1 MCLFVSSFLFC
12 VYLCMFCAGC
22 LLRVSP
28 SASAAFSCG
37 TQDLGFYPHPTSCT
51 QFLGC
56 VYGQQY
62 TMHCPSGL
70 NFNPTLHLC
79 DWPDNAGCVVPPA
92 PQTQISPCTG
102 CKSHPHT
109 CSHARS
115 PGVRSSAREGILLNV
130 MLCGNIQSACKS
142 FCSAGIMGNVYC
154 HVAELIISPPL
165 LCELLDESQGDES
178 QAHLTEADTVCLC
191 VTRSPLCAASD
202 KVCRLLSSTPFFP
215 GVMRGVRGQ
224 SLRE

>member
-1 MCLFVSSFLFC
+1 MATGRLPFVL
-12 VYLCMFCAGC
+12 VLLGC
-22 LLRVSP
+22 LLRVTP

-102 CKSHPHT
+102 C
-109 CSHARS
+109 
-115 PGVRSSAREGILLNV
+115 
-130 MLCGNIQSACKS
+130 
-142 FCSAGIMGNVYC
+142 
-154 HVAELIISPPL
+154 
-165 LCELLDESQGDES
+165 D
-178 QAHLTEADTVCLC
+178 
-191 VTRSPLCAASD
+191 
-202 KVCRLLSSTPFFP
+202 LSSLCPSHVTYYQFP
-215 GVMRGVRGQ
+215 DWTDCTAYYICTRGVVSRVTCPSGLYYHFLQ
-224 SLRE
+224 WSCAQQEDAPCFQA

>member
-1 MCLFVSSFLFC
+1 
-12 VYLCMFCAGC
+12 MFCAGC
-22 LLRVSP
+22 LLRVTP

-102 CKSHPHT
+102 CKSHPHICCCWVCDT
-109 CSHARS
+109 CTF
-115 PGVRSSAREGILLNV
+115 PGCTLEREGILVNLMHVATSNQLLRAFV
-130 MLCGNIQSACKS
+130 VLELCGLFIVMWLSWYPS
-142 FCSAGIMGNVYC
+142 VS
-154 HVAELIISPPL
+154 L

-178 QAHLTEADTVCLC
+178 QAHLTEADTVCLY
-191 VTRSPLCAASD
+191 VTRSPSCAASY

-224 SLRE
+224 SLREESLFYS